1 MSDPSTSEPQG
12 ARKTG
17 PGPSG
22 EAVRDLVPSNVVPPV
37 RCRAHTSSGKPC
49 KRWAIVGG
57 FVCMTHGGT
66 APQVRRKAN
75 ERILAL
81 APRAAQIIATL
92 AESSESDV
100 VRLRAAQDLLDRG
113 LGKAVDLTLDLTPQ
127 STEEGP
133 SPLDQRIAA
142 AIALRLGD
150 QAQPDIVDAEVV
162 DPETGADQ
170 GEHTPALD
178 PPHTEPHTP

>member
-1 MSDPSTSEPQG
+1 MDEETVEPV
-12 ARKTG
+12 RKG
-17 PGPSG
+17 PGPG
-22 EAVRDLVPSNVVPPV
+22 GVVPRDEYSRTVVPPV

-57 FVCMTHGGT
+57 FVCATHGGT

-81 APRAAQIIATL
+81 APRAAQIIAAL
-92 AESSESDV
+92 AEGSQSDV
-100 VRLRAAQDLLDRG
+100 VRLRAAQDILDRG

-127 STEEGP
+127 DATGGP
-133 SPLDQRIAA
+133 SALDLRIAE
-142 AIALRLGD
+142 ALDARGLGTGD
-150 QAQPDIVDAEVV
+150 QDVVDAEVI

-170 GEHTPALD
+170 GEHTPD
-178 PPHTEPHTP
+178 EGPPHT